1 MRENRR
7 QSQLERCIALA
18 TALAPHIVA
27 GLSVGELGSKTGL
40 SAPVV
45 CRDMA
50 ALAELGWAQR
60 LENGRWSLTPR
71 PIALAEACDLAL
83 KTAHARQEDF
93 RHNVT
98 AGAYRLL
105 GE

>member
-1 MRENRR
+1 MKKGERK
-7 QSQLERCIALA
+7 SQLERCIALA

-27 GLSVGELGSKTGL
+27 GLSVGELGARCGL

-50 ALAELGWAQR
+50 ALAALGWAQR
-60 LENGRWSLTPR
+60 LDNGRWSLTTR
-71 PIALAEACDLAL
+71 PIALAEACALAL
-83 KTAHARQEDF
+83 KTAHERQEDF
-93 RHNVT
+93 RHNVK